1 MQSTLF
7 TELTASEEASLS
19 GGNPSN
25 KDPKNKNKQI
35 AKGGVVIAPLS
46 GNLSGNAV
54 TVGSHNGDNTA
65 GSLNFSADGTNNN
78 TQDVSAST

>member
-1 MQSTLF
+1 MQSALF
-7 TELTASEEASLS
+7 TELTASEEAYLS
-19 GGNPSN
+19 GGNSN

-54 TVGSHNGDNTA
+54 TVGSHNGDTTA
-65 GSLNFSADGTNNN
+65 GSLNFSADGTNTNA
-78 TQDVSAST
+78 QDVSAST